1 MKQSRLPQ
9 RFGKE
14 RGRNKMDKFMDNPWF
29 VRIVAMAL
37 ALLLFLSVQDMGNKS
52 EGSRPNGMESNE
64 VETITDVPLEKYYD
78 SENLVVT
85 GLPNTIQVTIEGQ
98 RRFVEAAKRQRDFT
112 VYVDLSDLSIGNHRV
127 PILYKDFS
135 DKLKVKVEP
144 VYVEVSIQE
153 KVTQDFIVEP
163 EFNNNILAEGFEAE
177 QPIVE
182 PNKVQ
187 ITGGK
192 ETLEKISYVK
202 ASIDAKGLIEDTIK
216 RDTKVIVLDRD
227 LNKLDVFVEPEYVT
241 VTVPVNNPRKTVPIK
256 IKQVGSPPDGTV
268 IKRMEGDIEEVM
280 IFGWT
285 DNLQSVNEIEVEVD
299 VSEVTKDTELDVP
312 IKRPQGINKIT
323 PERVKV
329 KIVTDRAKNE
339 ETNLSEVPIE
349 SKGLADNLDVEF
361 LSPAEGA
368 VSIKVLGNKDELKK
382 AQEGDFKVFMNME
395 GLRAGEHEVNLE
407 VKGPKDIQWE
417 LLTEK
422 AKVRLKEKGTV

>member
-1 MKQSRLPQ
+1 
-9 RFGKE
+9 
-14 RGRNKMDKFMDNPWF
+14 MDKFMDNPWF

-37 ALLLFLSVQDMGNKS
+37 ALLLFLSVQDIGNKN
-52 EGSRPNGMESNE
+52 EASRPNGMENSE

-85 GLPNTIQVTIEGQ
+85 GVPDTINVTIEGQ
-98 RRFVEAAKRQRDFT
+98 RRFVEATKRQRDFT

-135 DKLKVKVEP
+135 EKLKVKVEP

-153 KVTQDFIVEP
+153 KVTQEFPVEP

-202 ASIDAKGLIEDTIK
+202 ASIDAKGLIEETIK
-216 RDTKVIVLDRD
+216 RDTKVTVLDRE
-227 LNKLDVFVEPEYVT
+227 LNKLDVMVEPEYVT
-241 VTVPVNNPRKTVPIK
+241 VTVPVNNPRKTVPLK
-256 IKQVGSPPDGTV
+256 IKQVGSPPEGTV
-268 IKRMEGDIEEVM
+268 IKRMESDIDEVM

-285 DNLQSVNEIEVEVD
+285 DNLKSVNEIEVEVD
-299 VSEVTKDTELDVP
+299 VSKVSKDEELDVP
-312 IKRPQGINKIT
+312 IKRPDGINKIT
-323 PERVKV
+323 PEIVKV
-329 KIVTDRAKNE
+329 KIVTDKAKKSE

-349 SKGLADNLDVEF
+349 SKGLAEGLDVEF
-361 LSPAEGA
+361 LSPEDGA
-368 VSIKVLGNKDELKK
+368 VSIKVEGSKAQLKK
-382 AQEGDFKVFMNME
+382 AQESAFEVFMDME
-395 GLRAGEHEVNLE
+395 GLQAGDHEVNLE
-407 VKGPKDIQWE
+407 VKGPKDIKWE
-417 LLTEK
+417 LSTDK
-422 AKVRLKEKGTV
+422 ARVRLKEKETV

>member
-1 MKQSRLPQ
+1 MKQSRLPH

-37 ALLLFLSVQDMGNKS
+37 ALLLFLSIQDLGNKS

-64 VETITDVPLEKYYD
+64 VETITAVPLEKYYD

-85 GLPNTIQVTIEGQ
+85 GMPDTIEVTIEGQ
-98 RRFVEAAKRQRDFT
+98 RRFVEATKRQRDFT

-135 DKLKVKVEP
+135 EKLKVKVEP

-153 KVTQDFIVEP
+153 KVTQEFPVEP

-182 PNKVQ
+182 PNRVR

-202 ASIDAKGLIEDTIK
+202 ASIDAKGLIEETIK
-216 RDTKVIVLDRD
+216 RDTKVTVLDRD
-227 LNKLDVFVEPEYVT
+227 LNKLDVFVDPEYVT

-299 VSEVTKDTELDVP
+299 VSEVTKDVELDVP
-312 IKRPQGINKIT
+312 IKRPEGINKIT

-329 KIVTDRAKNE
+329 KIVTDKAKNA

-349 SKGLADNLDVEF
+349 SKGLADSLDVEF
-361 LSPAEGA
+361 LSPVDGA
-368 VSIKVLGNKDELKK
+368 VSIKVVGNKDELKK
-382 AQEGDFKVFMNME
+382 AQEGDFEVFMNMQ
-395 GLRAGEHEVNLE
+395 GLRVGDHEVNLE
-407 VKGPKDIQWE
+407 VKGPKDIKWE
-417 LLTEK
+417 LSTEK